1 MEVTNPLPASAFNW
15 PTPNRSST
23 MYLSKIGASDIGV
36 NAYDHSVHTFNIE
49 TRDISGR
56 IAMSEKPVLRDSLFV
71 GDIAQSQS
79 QIRKVERDY
88 NPLANEDIPR
98 SKSQLNRFQTNRLP
112 LNPLNP
118 NYPEISAP
126 EFSRFEPKFL
136 RDAMNVDDIAGAK
149 PKFVIKPLKKVEIDN
164 DGPSNP
170 NSKSEVFKRLR
181 SDPMKLDDITT
192 RLQRNILK
200 SKRHTN
206 VLDPRYAFYDC
217 EKNPAVIGQIDRS
230 NPPKLFHEVVRPFDP
245 LSTKDIQGASPLL
258 PQNPAFRPEVFSS
271 EPKIM
276 AQNP

>member
-1 MEVTNPLPASAFNW
+1 MEVTNPLPSSAFNW
-15 PTPNRSST
+15 PTPNRSNT
-23 MYLSKIGASDIGV
+23 MYLSKIAASDIGV
-36 NAYDHSVHTFNIE
+36 NAYDHSVHTFNME

-71 GDIAQSQS
+71 GDIAQTHS

-118 NYPEISAP
+118 NYPEISAA

-170 NSKSEVFKRLR
+170 NSKSEVFKRLH
-181 SDPMKLDDITT
+181 SDPMKVDDITT
-192 RLQRNILK
+192 KLQRNILK

-217 EKNPAVIGQIDRS
+217 ERNPAVIGQIDRS